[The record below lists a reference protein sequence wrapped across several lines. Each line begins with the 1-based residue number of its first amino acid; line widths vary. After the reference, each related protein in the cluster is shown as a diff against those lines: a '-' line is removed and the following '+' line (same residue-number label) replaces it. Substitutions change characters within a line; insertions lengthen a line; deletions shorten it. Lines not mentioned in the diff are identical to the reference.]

1 DVLPLDDRFVERTDV
16 ALRPGF
22 FAGRSSI
29 TLHPGLTRLPEGSA
43 PTTSNVN
50 HTIRVTAVIPEGG
63 AEGILICVGG
73 DWAGWSLFVDGDRL
87 RYHYNWYDLER
98 FDVIADAPL
107 PRGRVQIEL
116 EVTCDDPQDR
126 GGPATVRLRQDG
138 ALVAEGRIERQ
149 VRGRFGEGLDVGQ
162 DSLSPVWSGYRD
174 RLPFR
179 FTGRIERVEL
189 ELGEAAEVTVG
200 EALEEQIRAD

>member
-1 DVLPLDDRFVERTDV
+1 
-16 ALRPGF
+16 
-22 FAGRSSI
+22 
-29 TLHPGLTRLPEGSA
+29 
-43 PTTSNVN
+43 
-50 HTIRVTAVIPEGG
+50 
-63 AEGILICVGG
+63 
-73 DWAGWSLFVDGDRL
+73 VDGERLLYPEDGSDR
-87 RYHYNWYDLER
+87 ER
-98 FDVIADAPL
+98 FAASPGARL
-107 PRGRVQIEL
+107 ARGRVEVEL